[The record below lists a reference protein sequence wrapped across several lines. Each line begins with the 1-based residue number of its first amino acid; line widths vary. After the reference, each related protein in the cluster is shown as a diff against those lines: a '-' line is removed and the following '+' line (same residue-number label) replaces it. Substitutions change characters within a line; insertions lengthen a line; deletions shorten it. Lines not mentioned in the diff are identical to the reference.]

1 MAKLMVLL
9 IGIAVIFSVIAF
21 KGGNPFVGVLFVL
34 VAAAPVVYFGYL
46 VASRGRAG
54 GAPDQHLRPQQRRQ
68 RTLLLRATAAVMV
81 LAVGYGV
88 YWVMFQPKANDKA
101 LSRVSD
107 FETGCGDG
115 IARKYFP
122 QAADRTGAGPHPI
135 AMFTISESGSPR
147 QVFPTSGAADYWS
160 GNTLAPTRVQLIAC
174 LDSPDEGEFLTDC
187 KFTTDSIKL
196 YRGVYD
202 VTVYEARTGK
212 KVGSEQLLSSG
223 KPNCPG
229 MVYLKKGTDR
239 LHTEPEFADYQ
250 AVLRKYVES

>member
-21 KGGNPFVGVLFVL
+21 KGGNPFVGVLFAV
-34 VAAAPVVYFGYL
+34 VAAAPVIYLGYA
-46 VASRGRAG
+46 VANRGKAG
-54 GAPDQHLRPQQRRQ
+54 GAQHPPQQRRQ
-68 RTLLLRATAAVMV
+68 RTLLLRATALVMV

-122 QAADRTGAGPHPI
+122 QAADHTGAGPHPI
-135 AMFTISESGSPR
+135 AMFTISESGSSQ
-147 QVFPTSGAADYWS
+147 QVFPTSGTADYWS
-160 GNTLAPTRVQLIAC
+160 GNTLDPHRVQLIAC

-212 KVGSEQLLSSG
+212 EVGSEQLRGSG

-229 MVYLKKGTDR
+229 MVYLKRGTDK

-250 AVLRKYVES
+250 AVLRKYVDN